1 MALTLPVRID
11 TFPPV
16 FTTVFRLLSKTIF
29 LGPTHRPRGIISDG
43 AHIIYKDRSDRN
55 AVGFLKKKS
64 KRGREGHLAYVRFG
78 ISTVEP

>member
-16 FTTVFRLLSKTIF
+16 FTTVFRLLSNTIF

-55 AVGFLKKKS
+55 AAGDFFFKKS

-78 ISTVEP
+78 ISTV